1 MEVNF
6 LLVGC
11 STRGS
16 HPPIIP
22 NNALLHMLPVLTME
36 TRQQLSLFP
45 VAMAIHCHIPLQF
58 AYSLAHYLPIRRLA
72 TNLVAASFAGVDMAT
87 VGSGRVQH

>member
-16 HPPIIP
+16 HPSIIP
-22 NNALLHMLPVLTME
+22 NNALLHMFPVLTME

-45 VAMAIHCHIPLQF
+45 VAMAIHCHVPLQL
-58 AYSLAHYLPIRRLA
+58 AYSLAHYLPILRLA